1 MDNVKQ
7 DQRVIFNVVNINKN
21 RNLFRD
27 GMTPLVKSSG
37 RPKWQRLPKSQV
49 FYYKSQIHQNHYV
62 LSFSFAFDKEDEVYQ
77 FALAPPYSFS
87 KLQSF
92 LAVLESKIPD
102 KRFERSQLGTTIV
115 SIFSIFNYL
124 INATKF

>member
-1 MDNVKQ
+1 
-7 DQRVIFNVVNINKN
+7 
-21 RNLFRD
+21 
-27 GMTPLVKSSG
+27 MTPLVKSSG

-102 KRFERSQLGTTIV
+102 KRFERTQLATTIV
-115 SIFSIFNYL
+115 SLFSSFNYL
-124 INATKF
+124 ITATLLFQNSNQNLTRV